1 MDAYMVVFRIIHI
14 VSAILW
20 AGAAVYFAGFV
31 GPTFEAFRP
40 ESGKYFNY
48 LVGRR
53 KAVIF
58 FLTVSTLTVVAGGF
72 LYWRDSGGLD
82 SDWILSGFGTS
93 FTVGGIAGLI
103 AWLIV
108 LLVLA
113 PTSYRIMGLGSRI
126 AAAGTPPTEEQTAS
140 IRAMQGRLKRFSIIV
155 SGLLITAAVAMAVA
169 RYLNF

>member
-1 MDAYMVVFRIIHI
+1 MIVFRIIHI

-31 GPTFEAFRP
+31 GPTFAAFRP
-40 ESGKYFNY
+40 ESGKYFSY

-82 SDWILSGFGTS
+82 SDWILTGFGTGL
-93 FTVGGIAGLI
+93 TVGGIAGLI
-103 AWLIV
+103 AWLMV

-113 PTSYRIMGLGSRI
+113 PTSYRTWDLDRGSPRR
-126 AAAGTPPTEEQTAS
+126 GRHRPKNKLRRLERCRQRSGVTRS
-140 IRAMQGRLKRFSIIV
+140 SCRAC
-155 SGLLITAAVAMAVA
+155 
-169 RYLNF
+169 